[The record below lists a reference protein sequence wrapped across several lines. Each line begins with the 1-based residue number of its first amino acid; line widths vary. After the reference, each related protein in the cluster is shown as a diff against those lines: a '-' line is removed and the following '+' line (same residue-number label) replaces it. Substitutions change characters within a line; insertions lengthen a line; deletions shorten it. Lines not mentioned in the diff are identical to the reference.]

1 MTKARTQFLL
11 LIVGAA
17 VLLLLPVMSGNYTLR
32 LATIMMMY
40 ATLAMAWNFIGGF
53 TGYPSFGIAAFFGLG
68 AYAGAVVQARG
79 VPVVLAWAFAI
90 VIGSLFAYALG
101 LILLRLRGHAFAIAT
116 LVIAEVLRELTNGMT
131 DLTGGGMGLNLPF
144 FGWGP
149 DALGR
154 FFFYAMF
161 ALAAIT
167 LATTYI
173 VAHSRLGFGLNCIKQ
188 NEDAADIVGI
198 NTTRYKIIAFTLSG
212 GFAAA
217 AGGLY
222 ASWTGY
228 IEPSDVYDILFSI
241 KPILMVLLGG
251 MGTIFGPALGAVVFL
266 VLDEIVW
273 RNFLQLHTGIL
284 GLLIVIL
291 ILFLPAGVLS
301 FDWRALLKKKVSAT

>member
-1 MTKARTQFLL
+1 MTKTQLAFV
-11 LIVGAA
+11 IIGAA
-17 VLLLLPVMSGNYTLR
+17 VILAMPLIGSNYTLR
-32 LATIMMMY
+32 LSTIMLMY

-53 TGYPSFGIAAFFGLG
+53 AGYPSFGVAAFFGLG
-68 AYAGAVVQARG
+68 AYAGAVVQSRG
-79 VPVVLAWAFAI
+79 IPVVLAWGFAV
-90 VIGSLFAYALG
+90 VIGSVFAYALG

-131 DLTGGGMGLNLPF
+131 SLTGGGMGLNLPF

-167 LATTYI
+167 LVTTYM
-173 VAHSRLGFGLNCIKQ
+173 VAHSRLGFGLTCIKQ
-188 NEDAADIVGI
+188 NEDAADIVGV

-212 GFAAA
+212 CFAAA
-217 AGGLY
+217 AGALY

-228 IEPSDVYDILFSI
+228 VEPADAYDVLFSI
-241 KPILMVLLGG
+241 KPILMVLIGG
-251 MGTIFGPALGAVVFL
+251 MGTVFGPMLGAVVFL

-301 FDWRALLKKKVSAT
+301 FDWRTLLKKKKAVTA